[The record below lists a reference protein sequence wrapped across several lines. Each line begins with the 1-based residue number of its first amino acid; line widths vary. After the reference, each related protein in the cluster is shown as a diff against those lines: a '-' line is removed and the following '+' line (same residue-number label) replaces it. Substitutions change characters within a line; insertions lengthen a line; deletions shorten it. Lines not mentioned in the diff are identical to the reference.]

1 MHEPTPNNPEDASQI
16 DSDEQPERSTDQ
28 ETAEDAT
35 SFSDA
40 EELGREMTAEEL
52 DEARR
57 YGRVQLVLTLVDHAV
72 DLVYLGLMA
81 FVFAVPLTSWIQ
93 GFERS
98 TTLELLTL
106 FVIVFTI
113 HVLISLPISF
123 VSGWWVESKFDLSN
137 QTAFRWFRRY
147 LERMVLGLVFG
158 MAVFTLL
165 FWIIWLTGS
174 YWWLVAAGAF
184 FVLNV
189 LIGQLVPVLILPMQF
204 KIEKLER
211 EDLSERMA
219 RLTEGTGL
227 SIEGIYRM
235 GLSQETKK
243 ANAMLA
249 GLGHTRRVLIGDTL
263 LSGFSPDEI
272 EVIFA
277 HEVGHHVHRHIVKL
291 IVIGAVFSAVS
302 FWCYDRIATAWVGVE
317 SFDQAPIP
325 VVALPLLMFLTKA
338 FTLLAEPLQNAIMRH
353 FERQCDAYA
362 LERTQMQEAYQSA
375 FRKLAVLN
383 KDDPDPHPLEVF
395 LFHSHPPISER
406 LAMAER

>member
-1 MHEPTPNNPEDASQI
+1 MTESSPRPEDEPQTT
-16 DSDEQPERSTDQ
+16 DEAAATPESEAT
-28 ETAEDAT
+28 TAGPPISEELV
-35 SFSDA
+35 

-52 DEARR
+52 AEARS
-57 YGRVQLVLTLVDHAV
+57 YGRIQLALTLMDHAV
-72 DLVYLGLMA
+72 DLVYLGVVA
-81 FVFAVPLTSWIQ
+81 FVFAAPLAGWVS
-93 GFERS
+93 GFNHYE
-98 TTLELLTL
+98 TVQLLML
-106 FVIVFTI
+106 FGVVFGL
-113 HVLISLPISF
+113 HVLVSLPVSF
-123 VSGWWVESKFDLSN
+123 ASGWWVESRFDLTN

-147 LERMVLGLVFG
+147 LERMAIGAVFG
-158 MAVFTLL
+158 AVVFALL

-189 LIGQLVPVLILPMQF
+189 LIGQLVPVLILPLQF
-204 KIEKLER
+204 KIEKLDR
-211 EDLSERMA
+211 EDLAERMA
-219 RLTEGTGL
+219 RLSEGTGL

-249 GLGHTRRVLIGDTL
+249 GLGSTRRVLIGDTL

-277 HEVGHHVHRHIVKL
+277 HEVGHHVHRHIQKL

-302 FWCYDRIATAWVGVE
+302 FWFYDRIATAWVGVE
-317 SFDQAPIP
+317 SFDQSPIP
-325 VVALPLLMFLTKA
+325 VAALPLLMFLTKV
-338 FTLLAEPLQNAIMRH
+338 FSLLSEPLQNVIMRH

-362 LERTQMQEAYQSA
+362 LERTQLREAYLSA

-395 LFHSHPPISER
+395 LFHSHPPINQR
-406 LAMAER
+406 LMMAEH